1 LWARLDEP
9 EKAHAMI
16 RGLLTHNTLPNLF
29 TTHPP
34 FQIDGNLGIT
44 AGVCEMLL
52 QSHEGEISLLPAIPK
67 AWPVGSVSGIR
78 ARGGFV
84 VDAAWADGV
93 VVSVLMKSEQ
103 GREAVLRLPSGK
115 SRIVIKGGD
124 GENATLEAK
133 DGVVRFPTVAKGVY
147 ELSFP

>member
-1 LWARLDEP
+1 
-9 EKAHAMI
+9 
-16 RGLLTHNTLPNLF
+16 
-29 TTHPP
+29 
-34 FQIDGNLGIT
+34 
-44 AGVCEMLL
+44 
-52 QSHEGEISLLPAIPK
+52 
-67 AWPVGSVSGIR
+67 
-78 ARGGFV
+78 V